1 MHLYQVLKRPL
12 STEKVTRLG
21 ELPQPQYAFE
31 VDSRAN
37 KMQVKE
43 AVETIFSVTV
53 QEVRIMNVASHRR
66 RHPRSRIMGHKA
78 KQVVRKPGWKKAIVK
93 LVEGQRLELFE
104 GV

>member
-1 MHLYQVLKRPL
+1 MHLYEILKRPL
-12 STEKVTRLG
+12 ITEKVTRLG
-21 ELPQPQYAFE
+21 ELAQPQYAFE

-43 AVETIFSVTV
+43 AVEAIFNVTV
-53 QEVRIMNVASHRR
+53 VDVRVINVAAHRR

-78 KQVVRKPGWKKAIVK
+78 KQVVRKPGWKKAIIK
-93 LVEGQRLELFE
+93 LAEGQRLELFE

>member
-12 STEKVTRLG
+12 STEKVARLG

-43 AVETIFSVTV
+43 AVEKIFNVTV
-53 QEVRIMNVASHRR
+53 QDVRIINVASHRR

>member
-1 MHLYQVLKRPL
+1 MHLYQVIKRPID
-12 STEKVTRLG
+12 TEKVRRQT
-21 ELPQPQYAFE
+21 ETEQKQYTFE

-53 QEVRIMNVASHRR
+53 EEVRIINVASHRR